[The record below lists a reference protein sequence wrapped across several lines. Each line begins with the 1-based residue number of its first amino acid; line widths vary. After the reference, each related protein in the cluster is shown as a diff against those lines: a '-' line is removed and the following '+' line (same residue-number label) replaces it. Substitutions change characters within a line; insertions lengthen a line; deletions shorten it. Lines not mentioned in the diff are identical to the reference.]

1 MDFKKVL
8 LILCFFVSLNTV
20 AQKRLEFNRIIS
32 HSGTMSNI
40 QTITLDTVPAG
51 KTYKITSFIKSLSQ
65 VNMIFNNM
73 IWGNGGGMINQNY
86 SFPIWLKEGDI
97 LKVYCYG
104 SSSSSNYT
112 YHISGIEFN
121 IVQ

>member
-1 MDFKKVL
+1 MKNIL
-8 LILCFFVSLNTV
+8 LIACLFVGFSSF

-32 HSGTMSNI
+32 HSGTISS
-40 QTITLDTVPAG
+40 QTLTLDTVPAG
-51 KTYKITSFIKSLSQ
+51 KTYKITSFIKSYQ
-65 VNMIFNNM
+65 YVNMIINNM
-73 IWGNGGGMINQNY
+73 SWPSSGGVINQYY

-97 LKVYCYG
+97 LKVYN
-104 SSSSSNYT
+104 STSSNYS

>member
-104 SSSSSNYT
+104 SSSSNYT